1 MEKRARS
8 FDEPMRIKEA
18 RRHWSL
24 RILRRLL
31 AVALLLLV
39 LLGMAG
45 VAPFSRWSLNSLL
58 LAMILVALLFVRF
71 EEGDYGAREVA
82 VVGALAAVGAAGRV
96 FFAAVPGVQPA
107 TFIAI
112 LAGYVLGSEPGFLV
126 GALIA
131 LLSNV
136 FLGHG
141 PWTPWQM
148 LAWGMAGFSGILLQ
162 VFRRE
167 RGLLIA
173 AAVLSISWGFLFG
186 WIMNLWFWAS
196 FVYPLTWSSFLA
208 ACAAS
213 FWFDLLHAA
222 GNLAF
227 VLALWRPMAEMLRR
241 YRERFGFL
249 YLGEGKEAG
258 PGGVPVGIAP
268 LPLSGLG
275 GGSRKTRHKSP
286 PWEWMAVD
294 EKGRIGGDL
303 REA

>member
-1 MEKRARS
+1 MSME
-8 FDEPMRIKEA
+8 EA
-18 RRHWSL
+18 RRHRSL
-24 RILRRLL
+24 RTLRRLI
-31 AVALLLLV
+31 AAALLLLV
-39 LLGMAG
+39 LLGVAG
-45 VAPFSRWSLNSLL
+45 VAPFSRWPINSLL
-58 LAMILVALLFVRF
+58 LAILLVALLVVRF
-71 EEGDYGAREVA
+71 EEGNYGAREVA
-82 VVGALAAVGAAGRV
+82 VVGTLAAVGAAGRV
-96 FFAAVPGVQPA
+96 FFAAVPGTQPA

-112 LAGYVLGSEPGFLV
+112 LAGYVLGPEPGFLE

-131 LLSNV
+131 LLSNL

-148 LAWGMAGFSGILLQ
+148 LAWGMAGVSGKLLQ
-162 VFRRE
+162 FFRRE
-167 RGLLIA
+167 RSLLIA
-173 AAVLSISWGFLFG
+173 AAVLCTSWGFLFG

-249 YLGEGKEAG
+249 YLGEGTEAG
-258 PGGVPVGIAP
+258 SGGVPAGI
-268 LPLSGLG
+268 LPPSLSGLG
-275 GGSRKTRHKSP
+275 GRSRRTRRKSP
-286 PWEWMAVD
+286 PWEWVAVGK
-294 EKGRIGGDL
+294 KGRIGGDL
-303 REA
+303 REV